1 MMLGSTFRQ
10 RKRARF
16 TKRSVGSGS
25 LVPVSKLS
33 AELNMAREV
42 QKLKKYVKGLKPEI
56 KFADITLASTNI
68 SPTAGVTVHMTAI
81 AQGIAVN
88 QRIGE
93 NVQVRHVE
101 FHGEVTYANS
111 VGSSTNDTPTY
122 RVYIV
127 QDMQQIASTS
137 PSVADLVDQP
147 STPVYQLY
155 NVSEQ
160 KRFRVLYDS
169 GPQMLSFGTP
179 AITPPVNSNV
189 VQMARYQLH
198 LKKRVS
204 IPVEFNSTGSSTIQ
218 KNGIYFMLS
227 TDISASGTPCLDWLG
242 SSRIGFTDS

>member
-33 AELNMAREV
+33 AEINLARKV
-42 QKLKKYVKGLKPEI
+42 QQLSKYVKGLKPEI
-56 KFADITLASTNI
+56 KYADITLASNNI
-68 SPTAGVTVHMTAI
+68 NAATGVTVHMTAI

-101 FHGEVTYANS
+101 FHGEIAYAAS
-111 VGSSTNDTPTY
+111 LVLATNDTPTY

-137 PSVADLVDQP
+137 PSLADLVDQP
-147 STPVYQLY
+147 ALPVIQLL

-160 KRFRVLYDS
+160 KRFRILYDS
-169 GPQMLSFGTP
+169 GPQMLSLGSPTV
-179 AITPPVNSNV
+179 PPVNSNV
-189 VQMARYQLH
+189 VQMARYHLH
-198 LKKRVS
+198 LQKRVS
-204 IPVEFNSTGSSTIQ
+204 IPVEFNSTASTTIQ

-227 TDISASGTPCLDWLG
+227 TDVTNAGAPCLDWLG